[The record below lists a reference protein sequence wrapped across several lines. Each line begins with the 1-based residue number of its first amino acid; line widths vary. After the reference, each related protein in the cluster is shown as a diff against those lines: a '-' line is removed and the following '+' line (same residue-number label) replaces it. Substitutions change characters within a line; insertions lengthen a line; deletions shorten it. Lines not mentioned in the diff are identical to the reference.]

1 MTVEVELES
10 FIEDLWK
17 MADDEYDFEE
27 IQIMEDLVKM
37 GFIGTSKGVTG
48 VIDTFDGFQVIK
60 EDDFDEEFPKYSK
73 IMTWQE
79 FCKNDCIYSR
89 NNIAIRSEE

>member
-17 MADDEYDFEE
+17 MADGEYDFEE
-27 IQIMEDLVKM
+27 IQIMEDLIKM
-37 GFIGTSKGVTG
+37 ECIGTSKGVTG

-60 EDDFDEEFPKYSK
+60 EDDFEDEFPKYSK
-73 IMTWQE
+73 IMTWDE
-79 FCKNDCIYSR
+79 FCQNECIYSR
-89 NNIAIRSEE
+89 DNIAIRSGE